1 MKPNLVMNKVV
12 TLIFHLTQL
21 APMIQ
26 SSQGL
31 RRSVTHDEIES
42 PPDIIQAFQ
51 ASECVLPRE
60 IEGAE

>member
-31 RRSVTHDEIES
+31 RRSVTVDPKF
-42 PPDIIQAFQ
+42 PPFPT
-51 ASECVLPRE
+51 ASSVYLP
-60 IEGAE
+60 